1 MTTPNHRWGI
11 RFSSDSTKN
20 LAYIQTQYTNDNTF
34 AKPGELFLNENL
46 QEIYYVDHSDD
57 TAKKLA
63 GVWAK
68 SGENAYYSAGNVGIG
83 LELPTAPLELATT
96 WNDNTVDQSALKITV
111 TDTLSG
117 AGSKPLE
124 VTVGGSSKLSLS
136 KAGDLTVA
144 GRINLP
150 SQPPTAATDPGVT
163 GDIAWDTDFVYICV
177 ASNTWKRAAIST
189 WV

>member
-11 RFSSDSTKN
+11 RYSSDSAKN
-20 LAYIQTQYTNDNTF
+20 LAYIQTQYTNDNDF
-34 AKPGELFLNENL
+34 AQPGELFLNENL

-68 SGENAYYSAGNVGIG
+68 TGSDAYYSAGKVGVG
-83 LELPTAPLELATT
+83 LSAPTAPLEVATT
-96 WNDNTVDQSALKITV
+96 WNDNTTDQYGLKLTV
-111 TDTLSG
+111 TDTASG
-117 AGSKPLE
+117 AGSKPFS

-144 GRINLP
+144 GKVNLP
-150 SQPPTAATDPGVT
+150 SQPPASATASGAS
-163 GDIAWDTDFVYICV
+163 GDIAWDTNYIYICV
-177 ASNTWKRAAIST
+177 ANNTWKRAAIST
-189 WV
+189 WT

>member
-11 RFSSDSTKN
+11 RYSSNAARN
-20 LAYIQTQYTNDNTF
+20 LAYIQTQYTNDNSF

-68 SGENAYYSAGNVGIG
+68 AGSDAYYSAGKVGIG
-83 LELPTAPLELATT
+83 LSAPTAPLEVAAT
-96 WNDNTVDQSALKITV
+96 WNDENVTHSGVKISITNTASA
-111 TDTLSG
+111 
-117 AGSKPLE
+117 AASKPLE
-124 VTVGGSSKLSLS
+124 ITVSGSSKLSLS

-144 GRINLP
+144 GKVTLP
-150 SQPPTAATDPGVT
+150 SQPPASASATGST
-163 GDIAWDTDFVYICV
+163 GDIAWDANYVYVCV
-177 ASNTWKRAAIST
+177 ATDTWKRAAIST
-189 WV
+189 WT

>member
-11 RFSSDSTKN
+11 RYSSDSAKN

-46 QEIYYVDHSDD
+46 QEVYYVDHSDD

-68 SGENAYYSAGNVGIG
+68 SGSNAYFSAGNVGVG
-83 LELPTAPLELATT
+83 LSAPTAPLEIAAT
-96 WNDNTVDQSALKITV
+96 WDDAAITHSGV
-111 TDTLSG
+111 KVTITDTAS
-117 AGSKPLE
+117 AAASKPLE
-124 VTVGGSSKLSLS
+124 ITVGGSSKLSLS

-144 GRINLP
+144 GKVTLP
-150 SQPPTAATDPGVT
+150 SQPPASATANGST
-163 GDIAWDTDFVYICV
+163 GDIAWDTDYIYVCV
-177 ASNTWKRAAIST
+177 TTNTWKRAALAT
-189 WV
+189 WS

>member
-11 RFSSDSTKN
+11 RYSSDSAKN
-20 LAYIQTQYTNDNTF
+20 LAYIQTQYTNDNDF
-34 AKPGELFLNENL
+34 AQPGELFLNENL
-46 QEIYYVDHSDD
+46 QEVYYVDHSDD

-68 SGENAYYSAGNVGIG
+68 TGSDAYYSAGKVGIG
-83 LELPTAPLELATT
+83 LSAPTSPLEVATT
-96 WNDNTVDQSALKITV
+96 WNDNTVDQYALKLSI
-111 TDTLSG
+111 TDTSSG

-124 VTVGGSSKLSLS
+124 VAVDGSSKLSLS

-144 GRINLP
+144 GKVNLP
-150 SQPPTAATDPGVT
+150 SQPPANAGSAGVV
-163 GDIAWDTDFVYICV
+163 GDVAWDSGFIYICV
-177 ASNTWKRAAIST
+177 ANNTWKRAAIST

>member
-11 RFSSDSTKN
+11 RYSSDSAKN
-20 LAYIQTQYTNDNTF
+20 LAYIQTQYTNDSTF

-68 SGENAYYSAGNVGIG
+68 SGSNAYFSAGNVGVG
-83 LELPTAPLELATT
+83 LSAPTAPLEVAAT
-96 WNDNTVDQSALKITV
+96 WNDAAVTHSGVKVTI
-111 TDTLSG
+111 TDTAS
-117 AGSKPLE
+117 AAASKPLE
-124 VTVGGSSKLSLS
+124 ITVGGSSKLSLS

-144 GRINLP
+144 GKVTLP
-150 SQPPTAATDPGVT
+150 SQPPASATANGST
-163 GDIAWDTDFVYICV
+163 GDIAWDTDYIYICV
-177 ASNTWKRAAIST
+177 ATNTWKRAAIST
-189 WV
+189 WT